1 MTRGP
6 LWLAWLYVCVITQ
19 VVEAKGGAGSATL
32 SMAYAAARFVESCL
46 RAQMG
51 ESNVTE
57 YAFVQ
62 VGGCACGTRQH
73 A

>member
-1 MTRGP
+1 MIP
-6 LWLAWLYVCVITQ
+6 LNATTPLQ

-46 RAQMG
+46 RAQLG

-62 VGGCACGTRQH
+62 VCGCSSCEAQRNGV
-73 A
+73 